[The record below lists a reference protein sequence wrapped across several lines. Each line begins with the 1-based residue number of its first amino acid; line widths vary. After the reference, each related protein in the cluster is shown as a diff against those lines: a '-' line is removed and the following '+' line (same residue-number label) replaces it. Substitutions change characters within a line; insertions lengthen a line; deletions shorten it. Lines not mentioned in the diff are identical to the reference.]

1 MLNDGN
7 FSRVSAIAPL
17 HPGLTGA
24 GFPCAFHSSRQGL
37 CRMPKPNYSFEKRKR
52 EMDKKAKKAEKAK
65 RKAEGKPEEG
75 EGGAEGETGATPAA
89 ENP

>member
-1 MLNDGN
+1 MCFPFQAAG
-7 FSRVSAIAPL
+7 SPL
-17 HPGLTGA
+17 YMA
-24 GFPCAFHSSRQGL
+24 
-37 CRMPKPNYSFEKRKR
+37 KPNYSFEKRKR

-75 EGGAEGETGATPAA
+75 DEETPEGTPEGTTPPA

>member
-1 MLNDGN
+1 VAHRQDDNLKVAELDVIPAPVSLVLSISEG
-7 FSRVSAIAPL
+7 RVVPYMA
-17 HPGLTGA
+17 
-24 GFPCAFHSSRQGL
+24 
-37 CRMPKPNYSFEKRKR
+37 KPNYSFEKRKR

-75 EGGAEGETGATPAA
+75 DEETTPTGDTETTPPA